1 MKEKTLR
8 KKAIKKLEEEGYVY
22 WYAPKVQF
30 HSTDILTIADILA
43 IKGKYLKFI
52 QITTIE
58 NLAARRKKIKDFLEN
73 FKIEIPVEIW
83 AWSKK
88 EKCFKIEKVE

>member
-8 KKAIKKLEEEGYVY
+8 KKALEKLEKEGYVY

-58 NLAARRKKIKDFLEN
+58 NLAARRKKIKDFLEK

-83 AWSKK
+83 AWDKK
-88 EKCFKIEKVE
+88 QRDFRIEEVK

>member
-58 NLAARRKKIKDFLEN
+58 NLAARRKKIKDFLEK
-73 FKIEIPVEIW
+73 FKIKIPVEIW
-83 AWSKK
+83 AWDKK
-88 EKCFKIEKVE
+88 QRDFRIEEVK